1 MPDLVGTD
9 NKGPISRQL
18 YDLASHDLET
28 LNEWRRRTEE
38 FSELR
43 IGARK
48 KRVLPYPT
56 APNFTVP
63 IIDDNIRNVVAQ
75 KMRALFQPKHLASF
89 LPLNATA
96 QDMRSK
102 MEMAF
107 QSLFRMIPNFRAH
120 IENAFQNMEE
130 TGLAFLVFTLDST
143 SYRRFM
149 RTSEDFIIP
158 AFVSEH
164 PYNIILPPDTKFIDD
179 TDRYVRV
186 LKFTPDQFEVKAKE
200 NPDWPRDTVRK
211 ILDMKRALPQ
221 GDASGDSQE
230 LSLYGYQPRVSGE
243 TTDRVDPTI
252 YLHEAAYTKEGK
264 RRFNKYSVDLPDEQ
278 LEDVEW
284 SWEEEP
290 DRTREWPLVACVAER
305 RNLEIMDSRS

>member
-1 MPDLVGTD
+1 
-9 NKGPISRQL
+9 
-18 YDLASHDLET
+18 
-28 LNEWRRRTEE
+28 
-38 FSELR
+38 
-43 IGARK
+43 
-48 KRVLPYPT
+48 
-56 APNFTVP
+56 
-63 IIDDNIRNVVAQ
+63 
-75 KMRALFQPKHLASF
+75 
-89 LPLNATA
+89 
-96 QDMRSK
+96 
-102 MEMAF
+102 
-107 QSLFRMIPNFRAH
+107 MIPNFRAH

-305 RNLEIMDSRS
+305 RNLEIMDSRGGAELLKDNQLAASQYKNLQGIMFDYTGIPLFEGGNTFSTNKFKPRPGAIIPDGLKPVQLPDVSPQFAFSIDQERREAAIRIGGNSGAQSSTSRSKDPITATEANRVALRS